1 MTWSPPPHWQ
11 LMKRAMPQ
19 NKPNE
24 MRRFSA
30 GLAQTALLLAGLGML
45 TACQTV
51 SQPIPDITASSQNI
65 QSGAE
70 QPITDQTEQLTPATQ
85 EAAPS
90 EPLEADE
97 TISLAVATDAG
108 YTSSLDLKEDEL
120 VIAQAPQA
128 EGLLAV
134 IPAPKKD
141 PEPEAKPAP
150 KANSEPEPA
159 PKATAIQT
167 LKPTPKPAPKPA
179 PIPHIIPASLVGQ
192 NGVELLSH
200 LGAPDFTRYEMQ
212 VHIWQ
217 YRLPSCVVD
226 FFFYPIDTDKAV
238 MVRNTPSSL
247 KDSVKGLII
256 TNSHARTR
264 IFGTRFDSTA
274 CHRELAQRQ

>member
-1 MTWSPPPHWQ
+1 
-11 LMKRAMPQ
+11 
-19 NKPNE
+19 
-24 MRRFSA
+24 MRCFSA

-51 SQPIPDITASSQNI
+51 SQPIPDITASSQNAEI
-65 QSGAE
+65 QAE
-70 QPITDQTEQLTPATQ
+70 QPIADQTEQLTPATQ

-90 EPLEADE
+90 EPIEADE

-108 YTSSLDLKEDEL
+108 HTQSLDLKEDEL
-120 VIAQAPQA
+120 VIAQAPQG

-134 IPAPKKD
+134 IPAPKKT
-141 PEPEAKPAP
+141 PEQEP
-150 KANSEPEPA
+150 KPA
-159 PKATAIQT
+159 PKATAIQ
-167 LKPTPKPAPKPA
+167 TPKPAPKPA
-179 PIPHIIPASLVGQ
+179 PIPQIIPASLVGQ